1 MWTFRSASEFLDS
14 FGRPDPNQDPPCERS
29 SDSTVVQAL
38 HLMNAKNI
46 QAKIVADNGIAS
58 KLASGSGSIEL
69 AIEDLYLRCYCRFPT
84 NAERDGVISLAKSKN
99 QARKQT
105 LEDLLWALINS
116 PEFVLVD

>member
-1 MWTFRSASEFLDS
+1 
-14 FGRPDPNQDPPCERS
+14 
-29 SDSTVVQAL
+29 VVQAL

-46 QAKIVADNGIAS
+46 QAKILSENGISA
-58 KLASGSGSIEL
+58 KLASGSTSIEL
-69 AIEDLYLRCYCRFPT
+69 AIEELYLRCYCRFPT

-99 QARKQT
+99 QTKRQT